1 MRSLI
6 ILLTFLLF
14 SCESNSEENKIAIVI
29 HGGAG
34 TILKENMTPELETAY
49 LQKLEEAVKVGYQ
62 ILKNGGSSQSAVE
75 ETIKIMENS
84 PLFNAGVGAV
94 LTNDETVS
102 LDASFMEGANLNAG
116 AIAGSKYVKNPI
128 SAAISVMEDSPH
140 VLLSSEGA
148 DEFAIQKG
156 LDTMPNSYFIT
167 ERRLNSV
174 RRVKENDKLTYVDPF
189 INDSKY
195 GTVGCVAIDINGN
208 ISSGT
213 STGGPTNKKWG
224 RIGDSPIIGS
234 GTYANNNTCGISS
247 TGSGEYFIRT
257 VAAYQVSSL
266 LENHDYDLNKAM
278 SKVIHEKIGEI
289 GGDGGMIGI
298 DKNSNIV
305 MDFNTP
311 GMYRAYVNKD
321 GQKQILLYKN

>member
-1 MRSLI
+1 MKKYLSLLI
-6 ILLTFLLF
+6 ILLF
-14 SCESNSEENKIAIVI
+14 SCYNNDENRIAIVI

-34 TILKENMTPELETAY
+34 IILKENISKSKEDSIINKLDEAISKGWKLLNEGKSSEL
-49 LQKLEEAVKVGYQ
+49 AV
-62 ILKNGGSSQSAVE
+62 I
-75 ETIKIMENS
+75 ETIKILEDS
-84 PLFNAGVGAV
+84 PLFNAGKGSVFNSEGKV
-94 LTNDETVS
+94 EN
-102 LDASFMEGANLNAG
+102 DASIMRGNDLNAG
-116 AIAGSKYVKNPI
+116 ASSGTSNVKNPI
-128 SAAISVMEDSPH
+128 TLAANVMNHSDH
-140 VLLSSEGA
+140 VFLSGEGA
-148 DEFAIQKG
+148 ENFAKERALEIVE
-156 LDTMPNSYFIT
+156 NEYFHT
-167 ERRLNSV
+167 KFRYNQLLNK
-174 RRVKENDKLTYVDPF
+174 KEDN
-189 INDSKY
+189 KY
-195 GTVGCVAIDINGN
+195 GTVGCVAIDYNGN
-208 ISSGT
+208 IVAGT
-213 STGGPTNKKWG
+213 STGGMTNKKWG
-224 RIGDSPIIGS
+224 RIGDSPIIGA

-278 SKVIHEKIGEI
+278 SKVIHEKIGGI

>member
-1 MRSLI
+1 MKKYLCLLI
-6 ILLTFLLF
+6 ILLF
-14 SCESNSEENKIAIVI
+14 SCNNSDENRIAIVI

-34 TILKENMTPELETAY
+34 IILKENISKSKEDSIINKLDEAISKGWKLLNEGKSSEL
-49 LQKLEEAVKVGYQ
+49 AV
-62 ILKNGGSSQSAVE
+62 I
-75 ETIKIMENS
+75 ETIKILEDS
-84 PLFNAGVGAV
+84 PLFNAGKGSVFNSEGKV
-94 LTNDETVS
+94 EN
-102 LDASFMEGANLNAG
+102 DASIMRGNDLNAG
-116 AIAGSKYVKNPI
+116 ASSGTSNVKNPI
-128 SAAISVMEDSPH
+128 TLAANVMNHSDH
-140 VLLSSEGA
+140 VFLSGEGA
-148 DEFAIQKG
+148 ENFAKERALEIVE
-156 LDTMPNSYFIT
+156 NEYFHT
-167 ERRLNSV
+167 KFRYNQLLNK
-174 RRVKENDKLTYVDPF
+174 KEDN
-189 INDSKY
+189 KY
-195 GTVGCVAIDINGN
+195 GTVGCVAIDYNGN
-208 ISSGT
+208 IVAGT
-213 STGGPTNKKWG
+213 STGGMTNKKWG
-224 RIGDSPIIGS
+224 RIGDSPIIGA

-278 SKVIHEKIGEI
+278 SKVIHEKIGGI